1 MAKVANIKNVSKGN
15 FLLSLNQVTAGRSFK
30 MKPNS
35 VVSVDEDELN
45 YLMNDCQGAFKKGY
59 LQVIDL
65 DEECKIDIVETENV
79 MSDEEIEALLNAQYQ
94 KIKSQINKI
103 EETRLLKEIRQKA
116 EELNKSTKVIELID
130 ARIKEVADS
139 LVL

>member
-1 MAKVANIKNVSKGN
+1 MAKVANIRNVSKGN
-15 FLLSLNQVTAGRSFK
+15 FLLSLHQVSSGKSFK

-45 YLMNDCQGAFKKGY
+45 YLMNECQGAFKKGY
-59 LQVIDL
+59 LEVVDV
-65 DEECKIDIVETENV
+65 DKECKIDIVKTENV
-79 MSDEEIEALLNAQYQ
+79 MSDEEIEALLNAQFT

-116 EELNKSTKVIELID
+116 EELNKSNKVLELID

>member
-1 MAKVANIKNVSKGN
+1 MAKVANIKNVSKGS
-15 FLLSLNQVTAGRSFK
+15 FLLSLNQVTPGRSFK
-30 MKPNS
+30 MKPGS
-35 VVSVDEDELN
+35 LVSVDEDELN

-59 LQVIDL
+59 LQVVDL

-79 MSDEEIEALLNAQYQ
+79 MSDEEIETLLNAQFT

-103 EETRLLKEIRQKA
+103 EESRLLKEIRQKA
-116 EELNKSTKVIELID
+116 DELNKSNKVLELID